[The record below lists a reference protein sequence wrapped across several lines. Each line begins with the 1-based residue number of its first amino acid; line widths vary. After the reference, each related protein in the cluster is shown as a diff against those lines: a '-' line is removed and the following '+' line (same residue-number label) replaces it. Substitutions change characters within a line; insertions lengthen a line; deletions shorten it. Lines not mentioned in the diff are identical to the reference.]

1 VLGKPFISE
10 LRALGE
16 QFDEYIRRFQRYK
29 PELKFDAATPEAR
42 QQASHAFA
50 ACLLRRRLVPSLAV
64 CAQHREDGGA
74 RQAGARCGV

>member
-42 QQASHAFA
+42 
-50 ACLLRRRLVPSLAV
+50 LRRLLCCVSAETPPRSVARSL
-64 CAQHREDGGA
+64 CATS
-74 RQAGARCGV
+74 